1 MSNDS
6 KQEIKAVIE
15 DINKRHAIINIQG
28 KIVIINFGTDPIS
41 GRETLSFSSKEGF
54 NLWYGN
60 KFVFM
65 PPDEKGKIKRLNAST
80 LWLESGQ
87 RNEYKGLV
95 FDPANRPHKDFYNL
109 WKGFAIKPKKGK
121 CPLYYKH
128 INENIA
134 EGKED
139 IYNYIL
145 DWMADAV
152 QNPIDL
158 PGVAMV
164 LRGGSGAGKGTLIKL
179 FGMIFGNHYQH
190 VSNSRHVV
198 GNFNSHLKDCLL
210 LFADEAFFAGDKQHE
225 SPLKTIITE
234 DTRQVE
240 YKGKDVLQF
249 PNYTR
254 LMMASNKSWVVP
266 LEIDDRRFFI
276 LDVSGTHK
284 NHKSYFDPIYKEM
297 KEKGGLSALLY
308 DLLARD
314 LSNTNLTIIPE
325 TQARIDHKL
334 LSLDTVGDWLLFM
347 LADDT
352 RPWQDF
358 TIANLYSGYLDS
370 CGKRRN
376 ESMNGWS
383 RKIRGFF
390 PGLKRAQNSNGSRY
404 YEFPP
409 LEDARVLFENKIGH
423 KIDWNKV

>member
-1 MSNDS
+1 MSGDA
-6 KQEIKAVIE
+6 KAKIKAVIE

-28 KIVIINFGTDPIS
+28 KIVIINFGNDPIS
-41 GRETLSFSSKEGF
+41 GRETLSFSSKDGF

-60 KFVFM
+60 EFIFM
-65 PPDEKGKIKRLNAST
+65 EPDEKGKIKRLRYST
-80 LWLESGQ
+80 LWLESKNRRQ
-87 RNEYKGLV
+87 YKGLV
-95 FDPANRPHKDFYNL
+95 FDPANRPHHDFYNL

-121 CPLYYKH
+121 CPLYYAH
-128 INENIA
+128 IWENIA
-134 EGKED
+134 EGKEN

-225 SPLKTIITE
+225 STLKTIITE

-254 LMMASNKSWVVP
+254 LMMASNKAWVVP

-276 LDVSGTHK
+276 LDVADKYK
-284 NHKSYFDPIYKEM
+284 NQVSYFDPIYKEM

-314 LSNTNLTIIPE
+314 LSNTNLTEIPE

-334 LSLDTVGDWLLFM
+334 LSLDTVGDWLSFM
-347 LADDT
+347 LADDS
-352 RPWQDF
+352 RNLQNIP
-358 TIANLYSGYLDS
+358 IASLYEGYLKN
-370 CGKRRN
+370 CGKKHN

-390 PGLKRAQNSNGSRY
+390 PGLKRYQFSDGSRY

-409 LEDARVLFENKIGH
+409 LDEARELFESKIGH
-423 KIDWNKV
+423 KIDWDRI